1 MNTYEVR
8 TQDGDGIVGIATDG
22 TAKARL
28 DRATGRLTVG
38 ETDKA
43 GRFKAAGLRGE
54 VGYDPLAVPPVLVV
68 LDEQGREV
76 HREEVPEVGH
86 PDPSEVVMPE
96 DEDE

>member
-28 DRATGRLTVG
+28 DRGTGTLTVG

-43 GRFKAAGLRGE
+43 GRFKPKGLRGE

-68 LDEQGREV
+68 LDERGREV
-76 HREEVPEVGH
+76 HREEVPEVGRPH
-86 PDPSEVVMPE
+86 PSEVVMPE
-96 DEDE
+96 DEAE